1 MAGKGGYQAPA
12 HPAAVSG
19 PGKLARRT
27 DGGPGHKQA
36 IRDITGGDYG
46 DASEFR
52 SLQQAAPLAQAS
64 GVAGPGGG
72 GMPPGP
78 DITPMGAPT
87 TMPGTPVT
95 AGAAMGAGPGTAAIG
110 QPTSPADAMHADAAT
125 LAHYMPALVRA
136 SQSDDASPEF
146 RRFVRQ
152 LYAQS

>member
-19 PGKLARRT
+19 PGKLSART
-27 DGGPGHKQA
+27 DGRPGTKQA

-52 SLQQAAPLAQAS
+52 QLQQSAPLAQAS
-64 GVAGPGGG
+64 GAGGPSSSAVPAGPQV
-72 GMPPGP
+72 
-78 DITPMGAPT
+78 TPMGAPT

-95 AGAAMGAGPGTAAIG
+95 AGAAMGEGPGTAAIG
-110 QPTSPADAMHADAAT
+110 AAQNPADAIHADAAS
-125 LAHYMPALVRA
+125 LAQYMPALVRA
-136 SQSDDASPEF
+136 AQSDDASPEF

-152 LYAQS
+152 LFAKS